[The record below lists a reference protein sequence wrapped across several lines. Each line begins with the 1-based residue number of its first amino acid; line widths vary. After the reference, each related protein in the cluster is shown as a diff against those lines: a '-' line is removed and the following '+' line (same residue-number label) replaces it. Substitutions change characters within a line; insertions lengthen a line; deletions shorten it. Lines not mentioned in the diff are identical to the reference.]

1 MSIIYHVSKATLN
14 TQKHKIRF
22 PSNLSSRAE
31 GGCVLLSLRGTPAE
45 AGGPKQSHKES
56 QQGDCHACLPKRH
69 FGVQARS
76 QKEVY
81 PRVKHGA
88 GSELLEGLAMTKK
101 DYGAVPL

>member
-1 MSIIYHVSKATLN
+1 MSIIYHVSKSTLN

-22 PSNLSSRAE
+22 PSNLSSPAE
-31 GGCVLLSLRGTPAE
+31 GGFVLLSLRGTPAE

-56 QQGDCHACLPKRH
+56 QQGDCHAC
-69 FGVQARS
+69 VQARS
-76 QKEVY
+76 QKGVY

-101 DYGAVPL
+101 DYGAVPS